1 MDSKDPL
8 LQAVLLITNL
18 WLYWYFI
25 RGKTI
30 KVDEQTQ
37 DKLNFTIQPKFL
49 RFIGLFIG
57 QIAIICLYS
66 SLIAT
71 PITQLNCDRVPENID
86 IPIIAKSTEQKTS
99 SVICKL
105 VEFDWFS
112 HEKSQKHISELIG
125 ANLEKQSE
133 TDSDGK
139 IYYKYRIQ
147 LITNT
152 ESFPFAQAY
161 RDRFSHEQL
170 KSIISQINNFL
181 AQPLEKKLLVQKDD
195 RSLIYFLVEITVF
208 FSLLALIIIGA
219 GLFISCNLNKE
230 ANSLIL
236 SSYRWFGIFGKSFS
250 QYSLN
255 EIVNIKVESSDAD
268 EGGFTYRVILILESG
283 ESVPLSHVYSSGF
296 EEKQQIVNIV
306 KSFLSQK

>member
-8 LQAVLLITNL
+8 LQAILLITNL

-25 RGKTI
+25 KGKTI

-37 DKLNFTIQPKFL
+37 DKLDFTIQPKFL

-57 QIAIICLYS
+57 QIAIIGLHS
-66 SLIAT
+66 ILIGT
-71 PITQLNCDRVPENID
+71 PITQLNCDRVPQNID
-86 IPIIAKSTEQKTS
+86 IPIIAKSNEQKTS
-99 SVICKL
+99 SVICQL
-105 VEFDWFS
+105 VELDWFS
-112 HEKSQKHISELIG
+112 HERSQKHISELIG
-125 ANLEKQSE
+125 SRLEKQSE
-133 TDSDGK
+133 TDSNGK
-139 IYYKYRIQ
+139 IYYKYQIQ

-152 ESFPFAQAY
+152 EIVLFIQIYSSY
-161 RDRFSHEQL
+161 EELEST
-170 KSIISQINNFL
+170 ISQINNFL
-181 AQPLEKKLLVQKDD
+181 AQPLEKKLIVQKDD
-195 RSLIYFLVEITVF
+195 RSIIVAITVF

-219 GLFISCNLNKE
+219 GLFINCNLNKE

-236 SSYRWFGIFGKSFS
+236 SRYRWFGIFGKGFS

-255 EIVNIKVESSDAD
+255 EIVNIKVESSDSD
-268 EGGFTYRVILILESG
+268 EGGFNYRVILILESG
-283 ESVPLSHVYSSGF
+283 EIVPLSHVYSSGF

>member
-1 MDSKDPL
+1 MDSKYLP
-8 LQAVLLITNL
+8 LQAILLVTNL

-25 RGKTI
+25 KGKTI

-37 DKLNFTIQPKFL
+37 AKLDFTIQPKLL

-57 QIAIICLYS
+57 QIAIIGLYS
-66 SLIAT
+66 ILIGT
-71 PITQLNCDRVPENID
+71 PITQLNCDRVPQNID
-86 IPIIAKSTEQKTS
+86 IPIIDKSTEQKTS
-99 SVICKL
+99 SLICQL
-105 VEFDWFS
+105 IELDWFS
-112 HEKSQKHISELIG
+112 HERSQKHISELIG

-139 IYYKYRIQ
+139 IYYEYRIQ

-152 ESFPFAQAY
+152 ESVHFTQAY
-161 RDRFSHEQL
+161 RAGSFSYEEL

-181 AQPLEKKLLVQKDD
+181 AQPSEKKLIVQKDD
-195 RSLIYFLVEITVF
+195 RSIIVAITVF

-236 SSYRWFGIFGKSFS
+236 SRYRWFGIFGKGFS

-255 EIVNIKVESSDAD
+255 EIVNIKVESSDSD
-268 EGGFTYRVILILESG
+268 EGRFTYRVILILESG
-283 ESVPLSHVYSSGF
+283 EIVPLSHVYSSGF

>member
-18 WLYWYFI
+18 WLFWYFI
-25 RGKTI
+25 KGKTI

-37 DKLNFTIQPKFL
+37 AKLDFTIQPKLL

-66 SLIAT
+66 TLIAT
-71 PITQLNCDRVPENID
+71 PITQLNCNRVPQNID
-86 IPIIAKSTEQKTS
+86 SSIIAKSTEQKTS
-99 SVICKL
+99 LVICKL
-105 VEFDWFS
+105 VELDWFS

-125 ANLEKQSE
+125 ASLEKQSE
-133 TDSDGK
+133 TDSDGKK

-152 ESFPFAQAY
+152 ESFPFRQAY
-161 RDRFSHEQL
+161 RASRFIHEEL
-170 KSIISQINNFL
+170 ESIISQINNFL
-181 AQPLEKKLLVQKDD
+181 AQPLEKKLLVQEDD
-195 RSLIYFLVEITVF
+195 RSILVAITIF
-208 FSLLALIIIGA
+208 FSLLPLIIIGA
-219 GLFISCNLNKE
+219 GLFISCNFNKE

-236 SSYRWFGIFGKSFS
+236 SRYRWFGIFGKGFS

-255 EIVNIKVESSDAD
+255 EIVNIKVESRDSD

-283 ESVPLSHVYSSGF
+283 EIVPLSHVYSSGF

-306 KSFLSQK
+306 KTFLSQK